1 MEFRRVLFRSAG
13 GSSGAGHRHGI
24 GSARQ
29 RRYARPCLAGP
40 CSAAGARRT
49 ACGGDGEAHRLP
61 EPERKAVRSALVRIV
76 AAAVLIWVLG
86 FALWVLLLPERGD
99 DGIRTDGIVVMTGG
113 PGRVDRGVDLLRA
126 GRAKRLDRKSTR
138 LHSSH

>member
-29 RRYARPCLAGP
+29 RRYARPCLPGP
-40 CSAAGARRT
+40 CSAGGAPRT
-49 ACGGDGEAHRLP
+49 ACGADGEAHRRP

-76 AAAVLIWVLG
+76 AAAVPIWVLG
-86 FALWVLLLPERGD
+86 FALWLLVLPERGD
-99 DGIRTDGIVVMTGG
+99 DGIRPERIGRMT
-113 PGRVDRGVDLLRA
+113 
-126 GRAKRLDRKSTR
+126 
-138 LHSSH
+138 

>member
-61 EPERKAVRSALVRIV
+61 EPERQAVRSALVRLV
-76 AAAVLIWVLG
+76 AAAVLIWVPG
-86 FALWVLLLPERGD
+86 FALWVLLLP
-99 DGIRTDGIVVMTGG
+99 DGGVDGLSTTGLVVMPRRPG
-113 PGRVDRGVDLLRA
+113 PHRRG
-126 GRAKRLDRKSTR
+126 
-138 LHSSH
+138 